1 MREERL
7 KLKFFDD
14 FRVSDCTGTQEINE
28 HMEYCFKGI
37 IPIARMKEYAALGS
51 GDCWP
56 HVYAMNEDREEI
68 WLCGVIK
75 DMVLKVTGQTCQ
87 MQLTLTSGT
96 ELMDLQKHTRTFQ
109 EKSLRYEQLL
119 DTCNSGYE
127 QAAKIMTVGKSRQI
141 GELVVQYQETDW
153 AFIKRL
159 ASQNHTVVVPDAETK
174 GSKYYF
180 GLPKRDAVITG
191 DMQEYEKQ
199 CDMKAYWEKKN
210 KGLSVTPQD
219 FTYYIWQSREIYQ
232 LGDTGMIEGR
242 PLIVWKI
249 ETKMRGNELY
259 HTYYMKPESA
269 FQTIEQDNITVAG
282 ASLFGTVTNIQR
294 EQVQVTLQEDENAD
308 HAGERWF
315 PYATVYS
322 SADGTG
328 WYCMP
333 EKGDQ
338 IRLYFPTGKEAEA
351 YVASAYHDAGSGLR
365 SDPSVKFW
373 RNKQGKEIRLAKDRI
388 LLTNNDGSY
397 MEMSDEDGIE
407 LVSEGSIRIQ
417 AGARIEIASPNSLIE
432 MNAKKRI
439 SIRQG
444 TTELTVDR
452 DGFNVKGSRIK
463 L

>member
-1 MREERL
+1 MREGRL
-7 KLKFFDD
+7 KIELFDE
-14 FRVSDCTGTQEINE
+14 FRVVDCKGTQEVNE

-37 IPIARMKEYAALGS
+37 IPIARMKEYAALGN
-51 GDCWP
+51 DNCRL
-56 HVYAMNEDREEI
+56 HVYAINEGGEEVWI
-68 WLCGVIK
+68 CGVVK
-75 DMVLKVTGQTCQ
+75 DMRLQVTGQTCR

-109 EKSLRYEQLL
+109 AESLRYEQLL
-119 DTCNSGYE
+119 ETCNSGYE
-127 QAAKIMTVGKSRQI
+127 NAAKIMTVGKTQQI
-141 GELVVQYQETDW
+141 GQLVVQYQETDW
-153 AFIKRL
+153 EFIKRL

-180 GLPKRDAVITG
+180 GLPKRDAAITG
-191 DMQEYEKQ
+191 DMQEYRKQ

-210 KGLSVTPQD
+210 QGLAVAPED
-219 FTYYIWQSREIYQ
+219 FIYYIWESRDIHQ
-232 LGDTGMIEGR
+232 LGDIGVIEGR
-242 PLIVWKI
+242 SLIVWKI
-249 ETKMRGNELY
+249 ETVMRGNELY

-269 FQTIEQDNITVAG
+269 FQTIVQDNAKVSG
-282 ASLFGTVTNIQR
+282 ASLFGTVTKIQK

-308 HAGERWF
+308 NAGERWF
-315 PYATVYS
+315 SYATVYS

-333 EKGDQ
+333 EKGDR
-338 IRLYFPTGKEAEA
+338 IRLYFPTGKEEEA
-351 YVASAYHDAGSGLR
+351 YVASAYHEAGSSLR
-365 SDPSVKFW
+365 KDPSCKFW

-407 LVSEGSIRIQ
+407 IVSDGSIRIQ
-417 AGARIEIASPNSLIE
+417 AGARMEIASQNSLIE
-432 MNAKKRI
+432 INANKRI

-452 DGFNVKGSRIK
+452 EGFHVKGSRIK